1 MSENKLPLAERLKK
15 VRNVRYRLKD
25 LVSRIEEEGIV
36 TTKISFQNTVSA
48 TSGVS
53 LEAAENN
60 GSLLSAI
67 RNILSKSVMVLN
79 PAYVFAADYKS
90 GKMDGLTVERISIL
104 AEEADILSDIWE
116 ENKEMELMTILE
128 RLIQAYVKSRKNI
141 RGRNVNDW
149 VEQTDEI

>member
-1 MSENKLPLAERLKK
+1 MSENKLTLAERLKK
-15 VRNVRYRLKD
+15 VRNIRNQLKD
-25 LVSRIEEEGIV
+25 PVSRIEEEGIV

-79 PAYVFAADYKS
+79 PAYVFATDYKN
-90 GKMDGLTVERISIL
+90 GKMDGFTVERISIL

-116 ENKEMELMTILE
+116 GNKEMELMTIFE
-128 RLIQAYVKSRKNI
+128 EQKKHPRQKRKRL
-141 RGRNVNDW
+141 G
-149 VEQTDEI
+149 